1 MAGRRVR
8 WDLRMKSDTENE
20 TIPPV
25 GTPPLPEVDLARVGT
40 DGEVGIAYQEFGNPD
55 DPAIVLVPGLGTQ
68 MIYWD
73 EPFCEMLVERGFRV
87 IRMENRD
94 SGASTVLDHLGPPD
108 RRVLFLGLPVGIRY
122 GFDEMAD
129 DLVGLLDHLD
139 IERAHFAGS
148 SMGGMLVQAVAI
160 RHPERVASLCSIMAR
175 TGRRADAFPAPQ
187 QAMALLR
194 PRPLDLEEFIGHV
207 EMLARTLGSTIFP
220 PDPERVRRLATVAWY
235 RGIHQEGT
243 ARQLHAV
250 NTQTDRTRALGGI
263 RVPALVIHGADDR
276 LVFPRGGRRTAAAI
290 PKARL
295 RMYEGMAHDLPE
307 QLWPQF
313 AAEIEANA
321 HRQV

>member
-1 MAGRRVR
+1 
-8 WDLRMKSDTENE
+8 MKIAPENGSFS
-20 TIPPV
+20 PV
-25 GTPPLPEVDLARVGT
+25 GTPSLPEVELAPSGT
-40 DGEVGIAYQEFGNPD
+40 GGEVEIAYQEFGSPD

-73 EPFCEMLVERGFRV
+73 ETFCEMLVERGFRV

-108 RRVLFLGLPVGIRY
+108 STALFLGLPRGIRY
-122 GFDEMAD
+122 GLEEMAD

-139 IERAHFAGS
+139 IEQAHFAGF
-148 SMGGMLVQAVAI
+148 SMGGMLVQTVAI

-175 TGRRADAFPAPQ
+175 TGRRSDAFPAPI
-187 QAMALLR
+187 QARALLK
-194 PRPLDLEEFIGHV
+194 PRPLELEGFIGHV
-207 EMLARTLGSTIFP
+207 EMLARTLGSTVYP
-220 PDPERVRRLATVAWY
+220 PDPERVRRLAAVAWH

-250 NTQTDRTRALGGI
+250 NTQADRTRALGGV
-263 RVPALVIHGADDR
+263 RVPALVIHGAADR

-295 RMYEGMAHDLPE
+295 RVYEGMAHDLPE

-313 AAEIEANA
+313 AAEIAANA
-321 HRQV
+321 HRRV